1 MKIVEE
7 ISQKL
12 KIRNE
17 TFENY
22 FHYPKQIQMPINMF
36 RRKIAELGLTNH
48 TEYTKLVDV
57 VVSPGDQMVVNLQKL
72 FSLFTDVEDQSIGDT
87 VSDLRINQI
96 KTQLKK

>member
-1 MKIVEE
+1 
-7 ISQKL
+7 
-12 KIRNE
+12 
-17 TFENY
+17 
-22 FHYPKQIQMPINMF
+22 MPINMF